1 MSQKKYFQ
9 LVENENKE
17 AELYIYGDITSW
29 PWQESDVSSYTLSRA
44 LQGVDAES
52 IKVYI
57 NSYGGEV
64 AEATAIYNQL
74 KNNKAKVTT
83 VCDGFACSA
92 ASVIFMA
99 GDERI
104 MNKASRLMIHN
115 AMSGAWGNAQ
125 ELRKA
130 ADDIENINQLSI
142 TAYMEHVNIT
152 QEKLQELMDGESWIK
167 PEDAVEMGLATGIAS
182 SSNTN
187 SPSQSA
193 LSVVMAALDGAK
205 LPAAPVAPPVPAETP
220 APSANETPEE
230 PEKPAQKTVSTFLDA
245 LTKR

>member
-44 LQGVDAES
+44 LQSLDADS
-52 IKVYI
+52 VKVYI

-74 KNNKAKVTT
+74 KNSKAKVTT

-130 ADDIENINQLSI
+130 ADDIENINELSI
-142 TAYMEHVNIT
+142 TAYMEHVNIS

-167 PEDAVEMGLATGIAS
+167 PEDALDMGFATGIVS
-182 SSNTN
+182 HSNTK
-187 SPSQSA
+187 SPTQSA
-193 LSVVMAALDGAK
+193 LSIVIAALDGAK
-205 LPAAPVAPPVPAETP
+205 APAAPEKAPEAPADP
-220 APSANETPEE
+220 A
-230 PEKPAQKTVSTFLDA
+230 PEKPEEKTVSTFLDA
-245 LTKR
+245 LRKS

>member
-44 LQGVDAES
+44 LQSLDADS
-52 IKVYI
+52 VKVYI

-74 KNNKAKVTT
+74 KNNKAHVTT

-130 ADDIENINQLSI
+130 ADDIENINELSI
-142 TAYMEHVNIT
+142 TAYMEHVNIS

-167 PEDAVEMGLATGIAS
+167 PEDALDMGFATGIVS
-182 SSNTN
+182 NSNTK
-187 SPSQSA
+187 SPTQSA
-193 LSVVMAALDGAK
+193 LSIVIAALDGAK
-205 LPAAPVAPPVPAETP
+205 APAAPEKAPEAPADP
-220 APSANETPEE
+220 A
-230 PEKPAQKTVSTFLDA
+230 PEKPEEKTVSTFLDA
-245 LTKR
+245 LSKR